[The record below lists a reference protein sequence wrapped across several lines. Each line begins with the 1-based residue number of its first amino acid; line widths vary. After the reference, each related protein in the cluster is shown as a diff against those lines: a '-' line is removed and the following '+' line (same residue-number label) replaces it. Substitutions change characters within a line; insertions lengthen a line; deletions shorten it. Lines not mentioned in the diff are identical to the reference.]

1 MAKITIGAGLALG
14 PVNGITAHMT
24 DITQYTESRATVGVV
39 GHWPGEAWESPTT
52 SAIQI
57 PRKTGTT
64 AHPGARVPESLE
76 TKARAY
82 L

>member
-1 MAKITIGAGLALG
+1 M
-14 PVNGITAHMT
+14 
-24 DITQYTESRATVGVV
+24 GVV
-39 GHWPGEAWESPTT
+39 GHWPGEVWESPTT
-52 SAIQI
+52 SATPI

-64 AHPGARVPESLE
+64 AHPGIIIISKKQYFVSDFHFLLGARVPESLE